1 MFTPENGGLLQWFMK
16 ISIEILTEEKIF
28 VKVIRQ
34 SKFHEGVVR
43 VYDERRD
50 LSTDSAMTYEVHK
63 STWQI
68 LKNETHVC
76 FSDH

>member
-43 VYDERRD
+43 V
-50 LSTDSAMTYEVHK
+50 
-63 STWQI
+63 
-68 LKNETHVC
+68 
-76 FSDH
+76 